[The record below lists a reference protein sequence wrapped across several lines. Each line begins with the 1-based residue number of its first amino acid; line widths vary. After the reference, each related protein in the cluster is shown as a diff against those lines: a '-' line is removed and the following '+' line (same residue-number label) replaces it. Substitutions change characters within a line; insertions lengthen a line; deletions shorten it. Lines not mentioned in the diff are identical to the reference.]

1 MDKHFNDNWIITL
14 YMGHV
19 VNLRENWAPYKAA
32 STALKNTL
40 KLTVQITILNSYE
53 FHAIEQSGKKIAWP
67 ANLPLYAGYLPHPP
81 HPAQAVAELAKEHV
95 ISFGECEQEL
105 MAFLTEGVLI
115 KVLARGVRGVRG
127 RGVESKHPTS
137 TWCESC

>member
-1 MDKHFNDNWIITL
+1 MNFMQLNKVAKKSRGLQIYHCMLATSLTL
-14 YMGHV
+14 
-19 VNLRENWAPYKAA
+19 L
-32 STALKNTL
+32 
-40 KLTVQITILNSYE
+40 I
-53 FHAIEQSGKKIAWP
+53 
-67 ANLPLYAGYLPHPP
+67 PP

-105 MAFLTEGVLI
+105 MAFLKEGVLI